1 MYLYV
6 SVGLRLQGVIQKWSL
21 KPHKCGYV
29 GRRLIAINYL
39 SNPSQPTTPA
49 LGCGSLGGGKPVA

>member
-6 SVGLRLQGVIQKWSL
+6 RMGLRLQGVIQKWSL
-21 KPHKCGYV
+21 QPHKCGYV

-39 SNPSQPTTPA
+39 SNPSQSTTPA
-49 LGCGSLGGGKPVA
+49 LGCGS